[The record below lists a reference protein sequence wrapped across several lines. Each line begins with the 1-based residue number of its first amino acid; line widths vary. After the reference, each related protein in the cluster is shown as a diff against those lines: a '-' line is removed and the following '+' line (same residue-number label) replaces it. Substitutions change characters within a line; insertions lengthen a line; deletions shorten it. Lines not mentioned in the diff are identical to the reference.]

1 MALTATDSAAGAAAR
16 GILGRIGQAL
26 FGTPVGADVV
36 AAIFPTQMGDGTR
49 PLQGRLDAGGVLEE
63 AGALEA
69 IRSARGA
76 VNLDTGTLRA
86 LSSGNAEVAVAI
98 YAAIGDKHMLVTQA
112 AFSELVSSVA
122 RDGNESTI
130 LAAAAVLSQT
140 SLIPNLPSAR
150 VMSMQTTRSVGAM
163 DKLIFGTGDALRV
176 ATFSSDAKFVRG
188 AAS

>member
-1 MALTATDSAAGAAAR
+1 M
-16 GILGRIGQAL
+16 
-26 FGTPVGADVV
+26 
-36 AAIFPTQMGDGTR
+36 
-49 PLQGRLDAGGVLEE
+49 LEE